1 MERDANTVVAAF
13 TEEQAHRLTGVSLRQ
28 MRYWASDRFF
38 VPSIIMK
45 QEDEKAPLR
54 LYSFRD
60 LVCLKVLSALR
71 NETRVPLHN
80 LREVKERLAHL
91 GDDLWAKTTLYVLGK
106 RVVFDNPETGA
117 REDAGNGQGIL
128 EIPLEVVTGDMK
140 RAVADMRRRDDHS
153 VGRIDAKRGGARNPM
168 IAGTRI
174 PVRTIQEFAEAGYSV
189 EQILKEF
196 PSLSESDISAAVSYR
211 PAA

>member
-1 MERDANTVVAAF
+1 MGRHADTVVAAF

-38 VPSIIMK
+38 VPSIILK
-45 QEDEKAPLR
+45 NEGEKSGLR

-71 NETRVPLHN
+71 NETRVSLHT

-128 EIPLEVVTGDMK
+128 EIPLKVVTGDMK
-140 RAVADMRRRDDHS
+140 RAVADLRRRDDQT
-153 VGRIDAKRGGARNPM
+153 VGRIDTRRGGAKNPM
-168 IAGTRI
+168 VAGTRI
-174 PVRTIQEFAEAGYSV
+174 PVKTIQEFAEAGYTID
-189 EQILKEF
+189 QILKEF
-196 PSLSESDISAAVSYR
+196 PSLSESDISAALSYR